1 MNDGPHSGRGG
12 TEAAG
17 LGLRERKKLRT
28 RRALVDEALRLF
40 TEKGFAEATLDELV
54 DAVEVSQRTFF
65 RNFGCK
71 EDVALAPEKELWAAY
86 VADIESRPPGSAR
99 PVDFADALFAAVRD
113 MAEGWESRFLASR
126 ALCDRTP
133 ALVAHSLRHCA
144 EVTDHLLN
152 VLAERRPGAFAEG
165 GQGTAGA
172 APGGA
177 ADRAAVDRAAVDPEA
192 RLRLFLRL
200 EATLAAWRWA
210 VREWSAQGAAADREA
225 LYGHMRAAF
234 AALPDPPGP
243 PDPSGP
249 PDGDRRAGA

>member
-1 MNDGPHSGRGG
+1 MNDGPHPGRGG

-65 RNFGCK
+65 RNFSCK
-71 EDVALAPEKELWAAY
+71 EDVALAPEKELWATY
-86 VADIESRPPGSAR
+86 VADIESRPPGPAR

-113 MAEGWESRFLASR
+113 MADGWERRFLASR

-152 VLAERRPGAFAEG
+152 VLVERRPGAFAEG
-165 GQGTAGA
+165 GRGA
-172 APGGA
+172 AEAAPESAARGA
-177 ADRAAVDRAAVDPEA
+177 AEPAAVDPEA
-192 RLRLFLRL
+192 RLRVFLRF

-210 VREWSAQGAAADREA
+210 VRQWSAEGAAADREA

-234 AALPDPPGP
+234 AALPDPPDPLDP
-243 PDPSGP
+243 PDR
-249 PDGDRRAGA
+249 DRRARA